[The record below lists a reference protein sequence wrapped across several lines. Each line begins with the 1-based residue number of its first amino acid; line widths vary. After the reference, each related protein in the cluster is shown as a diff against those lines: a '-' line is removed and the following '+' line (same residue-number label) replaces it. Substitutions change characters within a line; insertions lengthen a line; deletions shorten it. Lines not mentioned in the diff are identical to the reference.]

1 MYARASTP
9 IRLSQ
14 NPGSVPRDDR
24 GLDIAVAVQHVMEN
38 LLQPGKWRFAGNV
51 IGRSNLLFGDQR
63 EGSAHSLRRVM
74 EGGFQRDLRIVQP
87 VGVELYFRAAG
98 ATTKKVYRPAF
109 AHHVNG
115 HLPGFRTSHR
125 LDHY

>member
-51 IGRSNLLFGDQR
+51 IGRTNLLFGDQR
-63 EGSAHSLRRVM
+63 EGSAHSLRSVM
-74 EGGFQRDLRIVQP
+74 ESRFQRDLRIMQP
-87 VGVELYFRAAG
+87 VSVELHFGPAG
-98 ATTKKVYRPAF
+98 ATAKEIHRPAF
-109 AHHVNG
+109 AHHINS
-115 HLPGFRTSHR
+115 HLPGFR
-125 LDHY
+125 